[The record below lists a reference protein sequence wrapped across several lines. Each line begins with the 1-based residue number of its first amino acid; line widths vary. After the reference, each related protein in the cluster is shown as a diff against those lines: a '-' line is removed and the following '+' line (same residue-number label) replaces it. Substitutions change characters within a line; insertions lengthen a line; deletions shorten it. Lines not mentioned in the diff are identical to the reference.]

1 MEIDLEGIVVIV
13 GNYGSGKTEVS
24 VNLAMHGRRRGLE
37 VRIAD
42 LDLVNPYFRTR
53 EVKEPLREMGI
64 DVVLPP
70 GKYHHADLPILAPA
84 VGGMIRHPSRLT
96 ILDVGGDDVG
106 ATVLAALGDSFLEAT
121 VHMNHMIHMIQVVNP
136 HRPFTNT
143 VEGVLKIKEEIE
155 AASKLTIT
163 GVAGNAN
170 MMDETSIEDI
180 YAGHEFTREYSEKSG
195 LPLRFVTVSREM
207 LPDVDPARFTCPILP
222 IDRRLTPPWFA
233 SPGR

>member
-1 MEIDLEGIVVIV
+1 MEIDLDGIVVVV

-53 EVKEPLREMGI
+53 EVKTPLREMGI

-84 VGGMIRHPSRLT
+84 VGGMIRNPCGLT

-106 ATVLAALGDSFLEAT
+106 ATVLAALGDFFRDAT
-121 VHMNHMIHMIQVVNP
+121 IHMIQVVNP

-143 VEGVLKIKEEIE
+143 VEGALKIKEEIE

-170 MMDETSIEDI
+170 MMDESSIEDI
-180 YAGHEFTREYSEKSG
+180 YAGHEFVREYSEKSD
-195 LPLRFVTVSREM
+195 LPLRFITVSREM
-207 LPDVDPARFTCPILP
+207 LPDVDPARFTCPVLP
-222 IDRRLTPPWFA
+222 IDRRLTPPWSA